1 MNERQMIARECCNN
15 SFLSSISS
23 WHIAWGEKLQQSQ
36 NIGTLL
42 SLISQKDVL
51 QAQVWPKLSQWVGT
65 SLL

>member
-1 MNERQMIARECCNN
+1 MNERQMIARQCCDN

-51 QAQVWPKLSQWVGT
+51 QAQV
-65 SLL
+65 